1 MLYKAITRPSRPAAP
16 ARLMATLPVT
26 TGAPPVE
33 VEDAA
38 VAEEEELE
46 AAEEEELE
54 GAEEE
59 ELEAAVEE
67 KPDEVDAAV
76 VWTAAE
82 PVEPEP
88 VEADS
93 EPALA

>member
-1 MLYKAITRPSRPAAP
+1 
-16 ARLMATLPVT
+16 MATLPVA

-46 AAEEEELE
+46 AA
-54 GAEEE
+54 
-59 ELEAAVEE
+59 VEE
-67 KPDEVDAAV
+67 GPDEVDAAV
-76 VWTAAE
+76 VWTAE

>member
-1 MLYKAITRPSRPAAP
+1 MCTYRLVSENYSLLYRAITRPSRPAAP
-16 ARLMATLPVT
+16 ARLMATLPVA

-38 VAEEEELE
+38 VAEEEE
-46 AAEEEELE
+46 
-54 GAEEE
+54 
-59 ELEAAVEE
+59 
-67 KPDEVDAAV
+67 PDEVDAAV

>member
-1 MLYKAITRPSRPAAP
+1 MCTYRLVSENYSMLYRAITRPSRLAAP
-16 ARLMATLPVT
+16 ARLMATLPVAM
-26 TGAPPVE
+26 GAPPVE
-33 VEDAA
+33 LADTA
-38 VAEEEELE
+38 VAEE
-46 AAEEEELE
+46 
-54 GAEEE
+54 
-59 ELEAAVEE
+59 
-67 KPDEVDAAV
+67 PDEVDAAV

>member
-16 ARLMATLPVT
+16 ARLMATLPVA

-46 AAEEEELE
+46 AAVEEE
-54 GAEEE
+54 
-59 ELEAAVEE
+59 
-67 KPDEVDAAV
+67 PDEVDAAV

>member
-16 ARLMATLPVT
+16 ARLMATLPVA

-46 AAEEEELE
+46 A
-54 GAEEE
+54 AEEE